1 MRWTKVGLETAK
13 FFCKNLLKIKLCQ
26 LTKYR
31 DQSVT
36 SSDIDRQERKIK
48 AKSEGQKFDN
58 LEDKML
64 FFILK
69 NKSAY

>member
-13 FFCKNLLKIKLCQ
+13 FFCKNPLKIKLCQ

-31 DQSVT
+31 DQNVT

-58 LEDKML
+58 LEDKRL

>member
-58 LEDKML
+58 LEDKRL